1 MELVKPAFGLV
12 FWMVVSFSIILFL
25 LKKFAWPV
33 ILGALDERE
42 RNIADALNAAQKA
55 KEEMAALK
63 SDNEKLLQEAR
74 NQRDLILKEARDA
87 KDSIINDAKSKAIE
101 ESDRLRR
108 LAREEI
114 HNEKMAA
121 ITELKNQVA
130 NLSIE
135 IAEKVIRQQLTVDEK
150 QKQLIQDMLK
160 DVKMN

>member
-42 RNIADALNAAQKA
+42 RSIADALNAAQTA

-135 IAEKVIRQQLTVDEK
+135 IAEKVIRQQLTSDEK